1 MRYGRVASFA
11 PADEQEFA
19 QLFADDAVTLMQM
32 AVHYKVSVTCIRNYA
47 HKLGL
52 KRKTATGGLRKGEQ
66 YFPTPAEIEAA
77 CQRIRSSWPI
87 ERFRGDLA

>member
-1 MRYGRVASFA
+1 
-11 PADEQEFA
+11 
-19 QLFADDAVTLMQM
+19 
-32 AVHYKVSVTCIRNYA
+32 VTCIRNYA

-52 KRKTATGGLRKGEQ
+52 TRKTATGGLRRGEQ
-66 YFPTPAEIEAA
+66 YFPTPAEIEEA